1 MEEKPT
7 IVIKVGGSIFEHPEE
22 IAKDIAMLQSQY
34 SVIVVHGGSAPTN
47 KLCERLGIEPK
58 FITSPTG
65 YKSRYTNA
73 EVIDVY
79 VMAVGGQMS
88 AAVVLALQK
97 AGVNAIGLSGF
108 DGKVVQARQ
117 KTVTS
122 VGEDG
127 KQRLVR
133 DDYTG
138 KIEKINGSL
147 LRTLL
152 STGYVPVVAAIAIG
166 ESFQP
171 LNLDGDRLAAM
182 VGAELKAKAVIS
194 LTDVEGYYRNF
205 PNDFVASLSREELK
219 QAIENAGGGKQS
231 GGMKKKLLGC
241 SEALDGGVEEVIIGN
256 GKVPSPIS
264 RLLAG
269 AGTHIRK

>member
-1 MEEKPT
+1 MAEKPI
-7 IVIKVGGSIFEHPEE
+7 IVVKIGGSLFGQLEG
-22 IAKDIAMLQSQY
+22 IAQDIAALQQQY
-34 SVIVVHGGSAPTN
+34 SAIVVHGGSGPTN
-47 KLCERLGIEPK
+47 RLCERLGIKPQ
-58 FITSPTG
+58 FITSPSG

-73 EVIDVY
+73 EVIDAY
-79 VMAVGGQMS
+79 VMAVAGQMS

-97 AGVNAIGLSGF
+97 AGVNALGIAGF
-108 DGKVVQARQ
+108 DGKAVQARQ
-117 KTVTS
+117 KIVTS

-127 KQRLVR
+127 RQRLLR

-138 KIEKINGSL
+138 KIERINAGL
-147 LRTLL
+147 LRALL
-152 STGYVPVVAAIAIG
+152 SLGYVPVVAALAMG

-182 VGAELKAKAVIS
+182 VGAEMKAKALVM
-194 LTDVEGYYRNF
+194 LTDVEGFYRNF
-205 PNDFVASLSREELK
+205 PEGFAPTLAREELAG
-219 QAIENAGGGKQS
+219 AIGIAGAGAHS

-241 SEALDGGVEEVIIGN
+241 AEALDGGVEEVIIGN
-256 GKVPSPIS
+256 GKAASPIS